1 MADVKKK
8 IKAPQGHRII
18 VESVM
23 TKSRELIAGEITE
36 DICRKLQVSK
46 RILEGKIALSESIN
60 GEIVDPLNAK
70 DNIENE
76 IIDRAEFNATVDECL
91 VQIILY

>member
-23 TKSRELIAGEITE
+23 TKSRELIAGMR
-36 DICRKLQVSK
+36 DH
-46 RILEGKIALSESIN
+46 
-60 GEIVDPLNAK
+60 
-70 DNIENE
+70 
-76 IIDRAEFNATVDECL
+76 
-91 VQIILY
+91 